1 MSDPDFPDLL
11 DPDDDNLEY
20 DAMEQPEENTYGDFQ
35 DAANQHPQ
43 GLHRCTGCG
52 VELDGDDTNKTCG
65 ECTPVKSAAIALA
78 EAADRV
84 AEGAVII
91 DSSKAALAL
100 FVTAEGQVNIK
111 SIYGNAQVA
120 MILRQIADKAD
131 QRHREGK
138 TNG

>member
-35 DAANQHPQ
+35 DAANQHPA
-43 GLHRCTGCG
+43 G
-52 VELDGDDTNKTCG
+52 
-65 ECTPVKSAAIALA
+65 SAAIDPA
-78 EAADRV
+78 EAAERV
-84 AEGAVII
+84 ADGAVII

-111 SIYGNAQVA
+111 SVYGNAQVA
-120 MILRQIADKAD
+120 TILRQIADKAD

-138 TNG
+138 TRG